1 MFEILSSFC
10 FSLSFFLLFFL
21 LLSSLFRLGKAFF
34 DSQLVGCHL
43 ALPIY
48 KHLLAMPIT
57 FHDLEVVD
65 ADLVS
70 GKKKKEERRK
80 KKKIFMFICTNL
92 FEYSFDILQHSGL
105 VQLMEMEDISQAYMD
120 FTITEEV
127 YGATRTIPLV
137 EGGDDMDVTNDNVRE
152 YVQALVKYHMLNSI
166 KDQLSEFLQGF
177 YDVIPQPLL
186 SIFDHR
192 EIELVLCGEFSSF
205 QVFNLRSSR
214 EIHFS
219 PFYFFFLLTFT
230 SLTTFF
236 DYFLLLLLLLLLVG
250 LPNIDKPD
258 WRKNTLYAGM
268 YESKGDKHQ
277 VIQLRRQK
285 TRTIVIQIRRIWQ
298 Y

>member
-1 MFEILSSFC
+1 
-10 FSLSFFLLFFL
+10 
-21 LLSSLFRLGKAFF
+21 
-34 DSQLVGCHL
+34 
-43 ALPIY
+43 
-48 KHLLAMPIT
+48 
-57 FHDLEVVD
+57 
-65 ADLVS
+65 
-70 GKKKKEERRK
+70 
-80 KKKIFMFICTNL
+80 MFICTNL

-205 QVFNLRSSR
+205 QFA
-214 EIHFS
+214 I
-219 PFYFFFLLTFT
+219 
-230 SLTTFF
+230 
-236 DYFLLLLLLLLLVG
+236 
-250 LPNIDKPD
+250 K
-258 WRKNTLYAGM
+258 
-268 YESKGDKHQ
+268 
-277 VIQLRRQK
+277 
-285 TRTIVIQIRRIWQ
+285 
-298 Y
+298 